1 MLRQL
6 SLWDSKK
13 FISLTTGGNHD
24 KSERYIG
31 LTILTDVDPEDPIMK
46 EEIFGPILPII
57 NVSSDREAVR
67 FINGRD
73 KPLTMYVFT
82 EDKAVQVS
90 VRIT

>member
-1 MLRQL
+1 
-6 SLWDSKK
+6 
-13 FISLTTGGNHD
+13 
-24 KSERYIG
+24 
-31 LTILTDVDPEDPIMK
+31 VDPEDPIMK

-82 EDKAVQVS
+82 ENKAVQVRF
-90 VRIT
+90 RINGD

>member
-1 MLRQL
+1 
-6 SLWDSKK
+6 
-13 FISLTTGGNHD
+13 
-24 KSERYIG
+24 
-31 LTILTDVDPEDPIMK
+31 VDPEDPIMK